1 MSGKRKVEPKVAD
14 VPAGEV
20 CSMTPWRASFGVRQ
34 YAMGVEIRNQTGAAI
49 RLTVDES
56 KSQHLSGPLV
66 IVIEQPG
73 DGEA

>member
-1 MSGKRKVEPKVAD
+1 MSGKRKIKPKVAD

-20 CSMTPWRASFGVRQ
+20 CSMTPWQVEFGPRQ
-34 YAMGVEIRNQTGAAI
+34 YAMTVEIRNRTGAAI